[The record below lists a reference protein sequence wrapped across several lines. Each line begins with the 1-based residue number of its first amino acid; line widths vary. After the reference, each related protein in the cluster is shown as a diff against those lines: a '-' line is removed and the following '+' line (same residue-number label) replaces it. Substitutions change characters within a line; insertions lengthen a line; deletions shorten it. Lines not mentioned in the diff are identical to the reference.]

1 MGETANIKKN
11 DWCSSIDN
19 FVFVTSN
26 GEMAKPFNMLVE
38 LKKKVISTTIKTH
51 FLFFFLKEGF

>member
-26 GEMAKPFNMLVE
+26 GEMAKPFNMFVE
-38 LKKKVISTTIKTH
+38 LKKKSN
-51 FLFFFLKEGF
+51 FNYN